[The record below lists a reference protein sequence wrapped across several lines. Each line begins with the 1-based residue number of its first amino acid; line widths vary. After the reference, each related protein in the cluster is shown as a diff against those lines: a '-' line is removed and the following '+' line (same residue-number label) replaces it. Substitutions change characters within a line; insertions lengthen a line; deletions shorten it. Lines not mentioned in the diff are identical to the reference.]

1 MDKVEYLE
9 NLSKLKFSEEE
20 RTLFETE
27 FDSIIEFVDE
37 ISGLELPE
45 GLDTDETIALS
56 ELREDEEK
64 PSLTREAV
72 LMNAPKQKDGCYVTP
87 LVVE

>member
-45 GLDTDETIALS
+45 GLDTDEAIALS

>member
-27 FDSIIEFVDE
+27 FDSIIEFVNE

-45 GLDTDETIALS
+45 GLDTDEAIALS

>member
-45 GLDTDETIALS
+45 GLDTDEAIVLS

>member
-1 MDKVEYLE
+1 M
-9 NLSKLKFSEEE
+9 KF
-20 RTLFETE
+20 R
-27 FDSIIEFVDE
+27 
-37 ISGLELPE
+37 LELPE
-45 GLDTDETIALS
+45 GLDTDEAIALS